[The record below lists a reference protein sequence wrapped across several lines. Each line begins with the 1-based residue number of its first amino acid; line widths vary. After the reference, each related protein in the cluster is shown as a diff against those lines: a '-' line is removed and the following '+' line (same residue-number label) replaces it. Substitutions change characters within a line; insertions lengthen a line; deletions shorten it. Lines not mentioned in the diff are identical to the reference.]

1 MFTPSQLKDYRL
13 RAMKHLLENRA
24 DKSAPMLIDYQID
37 DTLRMLFDLPD
48 RPEGQEPYVG
58 WMTPPSLSSG
68 DSQAT
73 SKKGIEL
80 IKEFEGFR
88 NDAYLC
94 PSNIWTIGY
103 GHTAT
108 AKPGMTITRQQ
119 GESLLKRDLQVFE
132 QAVNNL
138 VRASL
143 TQNQFDALVSFA
155 YNVGVGAFSNSSLL
169 KFLNRKHY
177 KLAAKELHRWVRGSN
192 GKLPGL
198 VRRRKAEYS
207 LFMES

>member
-1 MFTPSQLKDYRL
+1 MLTPTQLREYRK
-13 RAMKHLLENRA
+13 RAYQLLLEKVDR
-24 DKSAPMLIDYQID
+24 STPMLIDYQVD

-48 RPEGQEPYVG
+48 RPDKQDPYIG
-58 WMTPPSLSSG
+58 WMTPSSNVA
-68 DSQAT
+68 SFARHT

-88 NDAYLC
+88 VDAYLC

-108 AKPGMTITRQQ
+108 AKPGMTITLVE
-119 GESLLKRDLQVFE
+119 GELLLKRDLQIFE

-138 VRASL
+138 VKVSL

-155 YNVGVGAFSNSSLL
+155 YNVGTGAFSNSSLL
-169 KFLNRKHY
+169 KFLNRGHY
-177 KLAAKELHRWVRGSN
+177 KTAGKELHRWVRGSN

-198 VRRRKAEYS
+198 VRRRKAEYE
-207 LFMES
+207 LFTKP